1 MLSLS
6 RTKSSFNQKGSMRV
20 GFPLSRGIHEFM
32 LDGDPYS
39 RGGLAREEVRRL
51 LEALAGGAD
60 PLRLDFP
67 YLSPT
72 SFRLL
77 VGRARLI
84 DWYDGDVIRL
94 IDEMVDFGHRPTPE
108 VHVSLDDVKPRGL
121 NDDIVENDPWNT
133 HSV

>member
-1 MLSLS
+1 
-6 RTKSSFNQKGSMRV
+6 
-20 GFPLSRGIHEFM
+20 M
-32 LDGDPYS
+32 LDGDLNS

-51 LEALAGGAD
+51 LEALAGRAD

-84 DWYDGDVIRL
+84 D
-94 IDEMVDFGHRPTPE
+94 
-108 VHVSLDDVKPRGL
+108 DVKPRGL
-121 NDDIVENDPWNT
+121 NDDIVENDLWNT
-133 HSV
+133 HSVPFP